1 MPKGDPMKYILIWY
15 IAQAIASAVSPYG
28 GSMTS
33 GSAEFNDQKSCELAA
48 EQIKSWNDKAK
59 TACVEKGE

>member
-15 IAQAIASAVSPYG
+15 ILQASGSAIASG
-28 GSMTS
+28 GMTS

-59 TACVEKGE
+59 TACMEKGE